1 MFPHCNKH
9 FSISPSPF
17 LNKITAINQLW
28 VGGMN
33 DEANIS
39 AYQAFICLVSEEM
52 CTTRS
57 ANNYFYSTFG
67 RSRSL
72 SGWLSFWDPIF
83 AAYQMI
89 LHMIVL
95 DSSPYWSICTL
106 NKYSRKS
113 AMYEYERLNYV
124 LLHFRW
130 NLARKC
136 VNYL

>member
-9 FSISPSPF
+9 FSIFPSPF

-39 AYQAFICLVSEEM
+39 ANQAFICLVSEEM
-52 CTTRS
+52 CTARR

-83 AAYQMI
+83 TAYQMI

-95 DSSPYWSICTL
+95 VSSSYWSFFCNF
-106 NKYSRKS
+106 NKYLSKS
-113 AMYEYERLNYV
+113 VNTSVILLLNDI
-124 LLHFRW
+124 LLHFRL
-130 NLARKC
+130 NLAKTF
-136 VNYL
+136 L